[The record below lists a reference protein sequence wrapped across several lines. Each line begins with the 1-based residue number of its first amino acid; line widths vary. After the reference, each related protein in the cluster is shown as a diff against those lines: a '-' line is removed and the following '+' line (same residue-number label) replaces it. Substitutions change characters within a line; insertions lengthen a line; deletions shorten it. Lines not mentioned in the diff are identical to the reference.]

1 MRPFAGDLKDEAI
14 DVGVKRP
21 AAGGELAQRQA
32 GFIMH
37 TEDRRDPLQRPG
49 ANQVF
54 APPKFSSAGWNRI
67 RTRPGSV
74 ASRSFSSS
82 AAPSITLV

>member
-1 MRPFAGDLKDEAI
+1 MRPFAGDFKDETI
-14 DVGVKRP
+14 DVGVERP

-37 TEDRRDPLQRPG
+37 TEDRRDALQRPG
-49 ANQVF
+49 ANQGF
-54 APPKFSSAGWNRI
+54 RPAKILFRRLEQNPYC
-67 RTRPGSV
+67 PGSV